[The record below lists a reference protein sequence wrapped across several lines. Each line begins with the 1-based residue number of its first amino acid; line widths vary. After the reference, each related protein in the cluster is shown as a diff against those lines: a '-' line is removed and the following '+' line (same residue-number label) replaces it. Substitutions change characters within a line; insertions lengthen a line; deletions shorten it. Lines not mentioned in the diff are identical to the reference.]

1 MFLNNKFYKIISVN
15 QTGEGQGV
23 VSLELLPDCKVYEGH
38 FPGKPVCPGVCNME
52 TIKECACKILN
63 RDDLR
68 YDSIKLCRLTAVAT
82 PAVCPKVNVEIKA
95 ELGNHGYLVWG
106 QISDGS
112 QIYMELKGVLV

>member
-1 MFLNNKFYKIISVN
+1 MFLNNKFYKIISVK

-23 VSLELLPDCKVYEGH
+23 VSLELLSDCKVYEGH

-52 TIKECACKILN
+52 TIKECACKILYKE
-63 RDDLR
+63 DLR

-82 PAVCPKVNVEIKA
+82 PAVCPKVTVEIKA
-95 ELGNHGYLVWG
+95 DSGNNGYLVWG
-106 QISDGS
+106 QISDGN

>member
-1 MFLNNKFYKIISVN
+1 
-15 QTGEGQGV
+15 
-23 VSLELLPDCKVYEGH
+23 
-38 FPGKPVCPGVCNME
+38 ME
-52 TIKECACKILN
+52 TIKECACKILG

-82 PAVCPKVNVEIKA
+82 PAVCPEVMVEIESEPKD
-95 ELGNHGYLVWG
+95 GGYTVQG

>member
-1 MFLNNKFYKIISVN
+1 MFLNNNFYRIISVK
-15 QTGEGQGV
+15 QTEEGQGV
-23 VSLELLPDCKVYEGH
+23 VSLALLPDCRVYEGH

-82 PAVCPKVNVEIKA
+82 PAVCPEVIVEIKT
-95 ELGNHGYLVWG
+95 EPKDGGYTVQG
-106 QISDGS
+106 QISDGA

>member
-15 QTGEGQGV
+15 QTGEGQGA
-23 VSLELLPDCKVYEGH
+23 VSLELLSDCKVYEGH

-52 TIKECACKILN
+52 TIKECACKILG

-82 PAVCPKVNVEIKA
+82 PAVCPEVIVEIKS
-95 ELGNHGYLVWG
+95 EPKDQGFVILG
-106 QISDGS
+106 QISDGQ